1 MRTERVTFL
10 TSRDHKAALD
20 AYAAQSGQSVGNVLR
35 EASSAYIAKPPG
47 SADQLE
53 QALDLVIPELEAVM
67 ARMNDRLDSM
77 EVSVAR
83 ARQAVARA
91 LEGETASP

>member
-20 AYAAQSGQSVGNVLR
+20 AYAAQSKQSVGNLLR

-47 SADQLE
+47 SADELE
-53 QALDLVIPELEAVM
+53 QALELVIPELEAVM

-77 EVSVAR
+77 EASVAR

-91 LEGETASP
+91 LEDETATP

>member
-20 AYAAQSGQSVGNVLR
+20 AYAAQSKQSVGNLLR
-35 EASSAYIAKPPG
+35 EASSAYIAKPPE
-47 SADQLE
+47 SADELE
-53 QALDLVIPELEAVM
+53 QALELVIPELEAVM

-77 EVSVAR
+77 EASVAR
-83 ARQAVARA
+83 ARQAVSRA
-91 LEGETASP
+91 LEDETATP